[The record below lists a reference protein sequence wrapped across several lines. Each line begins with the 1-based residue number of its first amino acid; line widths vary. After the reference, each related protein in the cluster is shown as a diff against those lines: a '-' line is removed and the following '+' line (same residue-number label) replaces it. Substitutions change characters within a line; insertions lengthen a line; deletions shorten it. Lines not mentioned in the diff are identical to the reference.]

1 MSQALDR
8 DDIDVY
14 LREVGLRD
22 GLQNVS
28 TFFPT
33 EAKKEWIAAEAAAGV
48 GDIEVCSF
56 VPPKLIPQFA
66 DALDVVAAAKEIAG
80 KTRFNMSALMP
91 NLKGAERGI
100 EAGVDQLNYVTSVSE
115 THNLKNVRRTPQESV
130 EDFKA
135 IVAYRD
141 QKAEETGKKVTLLA
155 GCATAFGCT
164 LEGDIDPKAVVSITR
179 QFVAAGADEISLADT
194 VGFANPEQIKSLC
207 AQVMDEVD
215 VPITIH
221 LHDTRGM
228 GVVNAY
234 AAYEA
239 GIRRFDGCL
248 GGLGGCPWAPGATGN
263 VVMEDMA
270 FMFESMGLKTG
281 IDLDKLCAVREI
293 VARELPEEPL
303 SGGIAKAGTPMNF
316 APASSLA
323 AAAE

>member
-1 MSQALDR
+1 MSQALNR
-8 DDIDVY
+8 NDIDVY

-22 GLQNVS
+22 GLQNVKA
-28 TFFPT
+28 FFPT
-33 EAKKEWIAAEAAAGV
+33 EAKIEWIAAEAAAGV
-48 GDIEVCSF
+48 TDIEVCSF
-56 VPPKLIPQFA
+56 VPPKLIPQFQ
-66 DALDVVAAAKEIAG
+66 DALVVVAAAKKIG
-80 KTRFNMSALMP
+80 GFNISTLMP

-130 EDFKA
+130 EDFKT
-135 IVAYRD
+135 IVEYRD
-141 QKAEETGKKVTLLA
+141 QKADETGKKVKLLA

-164 LEGDIDPKAVVSITR
+164 LEGDIDPKAVVKIAK
-179 QFVAAGADEISLADT
+179 QFVLAGADEISLADT
-194 VGFANPEQIKSLC
+194 VGFAHPDQIKSLC
-207 AQVMDEVD
+207 RQVMDEVD

-270 FMFESMGLKTG
+270 FMFEAMGLKTG
-281 IDLDKLCAVREI
+281 IDLEKLCAVREI
-293 VARELPEEPL
+293 VKRELPDEPL
-303 SGGIAKAGTPMNF
+303 SGGIAKAGMPMNF
-316 APASSLA
+316 APASTLA

>member
-28 TFFPT
+28 TFFPSD
-33 EAKKEWIAAEAAAGV
+33 AKKEWIAAEAAAGV
-48 GDIEVCSF
+48 VDIEVCSF
-56 VPPKLIPQFA
+56 VPPKLIPQFQ
-66 DALDVVAAAKEIAG
+66 DALEIVSAAKEIAQ
-80 KTRFNMSALMP
+80 KTPFNMSALMP

-100 EAGVDQLNYVTSVSE
+100 AAGVDQLNYVTSVSE

-130 EDFKA
+130 DDFKA

-141 QKAEETGKKVTLLA
+141 EQAEATGKRVKLLG

-164 LEGDIDPKAVVSITR
+164 LEGDIDPAAVVAIAT
-179 QFVAAGADEISLADT
+179 QFVEAGADEISLADT
-194 VGFANPEQIKSLC
+194 VGYANPSQIKDLVNR
-207 AQVMDEVD
+207 VMDAID

-228 GVVNAY
+228 GVVNAF

-270 FMFESMGLKTG
+270 FMFESMGLRTG

-293 VARELPEEPL
+293 VARELPDEPL
-303 SGGIAKAGTPMNF
+303 SGGIAKAGAPKNFKPATP
-316 APASSLA
+316 LA

>member
-1 MSQALDR
+1 MGQALDR

-48 GDIEVCSF
+48 TDIEVCSF
-56 VPPKLIPQFA
+56 VPPKLIPQFQ
-66 DALDVVAAAKEIAG
+66 DALDVVATVKKISG
-80 KTRFNMSALMP
+80 LNMCALMP

-115 THNLKNVRRTPQESV
+115 THNLKNVRRTPQESIENFKEIV
-130 EDFKA
+130 DF
-135 IVAYRD
+135 RD
-141 QKAEETGKKVTLLA
+141 QKSEETGKKVTLLA

-164 LEGDIDPKAVVSITR
+164 LEGDIDPKAVISIAK

-194 VGFANPEQIKSLC
+194 VGFANPDQIKSLC
-207 AQVMDEVD
+207 RQVMDEVD

-234 AAYEA
+234 AAYDA

-270 FMFESMGLKTG
+270 FMFEGMGLRTG
-281 IDLDKLCAVREI
+281 IDLDKLCTVRDI
-293 VARELPEEPL
+293 VTRELPDEHL

-316 APASSLA
+316 AQATPLA
-323 AAAE
+323 TVAE